1 MKKVIIRSIAKYVPT
16 KVVTNYDLSKN
27 LDTNHEW
34 IKERTGMV
42 ERRIASENELTSDMA
57 AAAGEEA
64 IKRSGL
70 QKSDIDCL
78 ILATCCPD
86 QPSPSTAC
94 ITQNKLGLNGIPAFD
109 ISAMCSGFL
118 YGLQISQGLISSGI
132 YKNILLIGSEKI
144 SQILDWTDRS
154 TCILFGD
161 GAGAA
166 VIGSGTNTEGHEL
179 LGTFAGSDG
188 KYKHLLEIPG
198 RPGDKNSSFVQMQGK
213 DIFKHAVRH
222 LLEASAEVLK
232 QVNLSADQIT
242 WMVPHQANIRI
253 LQTTAE
259 KFNIPMERV
268 VLNLEKYGNT
278 SAASIPIA
286 LEEGA
291 CNFKKGDIILCPAF
305 GGGITWAATLIRW

>member
-1 MKKVIIRSIAKYVPT
+1 MSTIIKSIAKYVPE
-16 KVVTNYDLSKN
+16 KILTNHDLSKFV
-27 LDTNHEW
+27 DTNHEW
-34 IKERTGMV
+34 IKERTGMI
-42 ERRIASENELTSDMA
+42 ERRIAADNELTSDMA
-57 AAAGEEA
+57 AKAGLEA
-64 IKRSGL
+64 IKRAGL
-70 QKSDIDCL
+70 TTKDIDCI

-94 ITQNKLGLNGIPAFD
+94 FAQHKMGLNGIPAFD

-118 YGLQISQGLISSGI
+118 YGLQVCHGLVTAGV
-132 YKNILLIGSEKI
+132 YKNILLIGAEKI

-166 VIGSGTNTEGHEL
+166 VVSSGSSAEGHEI
-179 LGTFAGSDG
+179 LGVFAGADG
-188 KYKHLLEIPG
+188 LYSNLLEIPG
-198 RPGDKNSSFVQMQGK
+198 RPGDKHPSFVQMQGK
-213 DIFKHAVRH
+213 DIFKQAVRH

-232 QVNLSADQIT
+232 QVGLKDTDIT

-259 KFNIPMERV
+259 KFNIPIEKV
-268 VLNLEKYGNT
+268 IINLEKYGNT

-286 LEEGA
+286 IEEGQHR
-291 CNFKKGDIILCPAF
+291 FKKGDVILCPAF

>member
-1 MKKVIIRSIAKYVPT
+1 MSIILRSIAKYVP
-16 KVVTNYDLSKN
+16 KRIVTNYDLSKN
-27 LDTNHEW
+27 LDTSHEW

-42 ERRIASENELTSDMA
+42 ERRIAEENELTSDMA
-57 AAAGEEA
+57 AVAGAEA
-64 IKRSGL
+64 IKRAGL
-70 QKSDIDCL
+70 QNKDIDCL

-94 ITQNKLGLNGIPAFD
+94 ITQNKIGLNGITAFD

-118 YGLQISQGLISSGI
+118 YGLQISQGLVSTGI
-132 YKNILLIGSEKI
+132 YKNILLIGAEKI

-161 GAGAA
+161 GAGAT
-166 VIGSGTNTEGHEL
+166 VVSSGSNSEGHEL

-188 KYKHLLEIPG
+188 QYKHLLEIPG
-198 RPGDKNSSFVQMQGK
+198 RPGDKHSSYVQMQGK

-222 LLEASAEVLK
+222 LLDASAQVVK
-232 QVNLSADQIT
+232 QVGLEPKDIT

-259 KFNIPMERV
+259 KFNIPIEKV
-268 VLNLEKYGNT
+268 ILNLEKYGNT

-286 LEEGA
+286 LEEGSQM
-291 CNFKKGDIILCPAF
+291 FKKGDIILCPAF
-305 GGGITWAATLIRW
+305 GGGITWAATLIKW

>member
-1 MKKVIIRSIAKYVPT
+1 MSIILKSISKYVPE
-16 KVVTNYDLSKN
+16 KIVTNYDLSKN
-27 LDTNHEW
+27 LDTSHEW

-42 ERRIASENELTSDMA
+42 ERRIAGENEMTSDMA
-57 AAAGEEA
+57 AAAGEIA
-64 IKRSGL
+64 IQRAGL
-70 QKSDIDCL
+70 QKKDIDCL
-78 ILATCCPD
+78 ILATCTPD

-94 ITQNKLGLNGIPAFD
+94 ITQHKMGLNGITAFD

-118 YGLQISQGLISSGI
+118 YGLQVSQGLIAAGI
-132 YKNILLIGSEKI
+132 YKNILLIGAEKI

-161 GAGAA
+161 GAGATI
-166 VIGSGTNTEGHEL
+166 VSSGSNSEGHEL
-179 LGTFAGSDG
+179 LGTYAGSDG
-188 KYKHLLEIPG
+188 QYKHLLEIPG
-198 RPGDKNSSFVQMQGK
+198 RPGDKHSSYVQMQGK

-222 LLEASAEVLK
+222 LLDASAQVVK
-232 QVNLSADQIT
+232 QVGLSEKDIT

-259 KFNIPMERV
+259 KFNIPIEKV
-268 VLNLEKYGNT
+268 ILNLEKYGNT

-291 CNFKKGDIILCPAF
+291 SNFNKGDIILCPAF
-305 GGGITWAATLIRW
+305 GGGITWAATLLKW